1 MDFFICIMNE
11 KIVCFFLPGKL
22 EVHVPYIFF
31 RSQMCRNINDLNWN
45 FDLKSRFAY
54 FLLDSFIILK
64 NLPYE
69 FYFYFLSLINFKKN

>member
-1 MDFFICIMNE
+1 MDFFFIYIMNE
-11 KIVCFFLPGKL
+11 KIVCFYQENS

-31 RSQMCRNINDLNWN
+31 RSQMCRNINVLYWN

-69 FYFYFLSLINFKKN
+69 FYLLFSVIN